1 MVCNKGAK
9 VTETTVLGA
18 LEGKLDKFNM
28 PKRVFVVDEFLR
40 NTMDKVQKNILCDTY
55 KDCYANK

>member
-9 VTETTVLGA
+9 VTETTVLGT
-18 LEGKLDKFNM
+18 LEGKLTKFNM
-28 PKRVFVVDEFLR
+28 PKRVFVVDKLLR